1 MYDTRLVKTG
11 DIVEISQPW
20 GAEFI
25 CLQLPMCRVSIQG
38 LSPGQRQTIL
48 HNFPSYV
55 LRPGETAGGSDWI
68 CRAGRLNQPVGLP
81 PERFAA
87 SGQYAPL
94 KRRTSGG
101 IEITGLD
108 FRAHLV
114 RGGSPPFQATLAVAR
129 EEELGRAFVLE
140 NFLRIVLA
148 YHALSRGGVLL
159 HSAGVVQEGAA
170 FLFSGRSYAGKSTL
184 ARKAAAAGALV
195 LSDDINLVFRD
206 NDGYLVH
213 RVPFT
218 GEFRRPGESLSG
230 SETYRLGR
238 IALLE
243 KAQALTAAPVDP
255 AAGVAGLLTGCPYVN
270 DDPEEMPVLLDI
282 LTKIAGHAPVV
293 RLGVARDDSFQAI
306 MATLLR
312 CSENA

>member
-1 MYDTRLVKTG
+1 M
-11 DIVEISQPW
+11 SQPW
-20 GAEFI
+20 GAESI
-25 CLQLPMCRVSIQG
+25 CLRLPLCRVSILG
-38 LSPGQRQTIL
+38 LSPGQRQTIF
-48 HNFPSYV
+48 HNFQSYV
-55 LRPGETAGGSDWI
+55 LSPSETAGENDLI
-68 CRAGRLNQPVGLP
+68 CLAGRLDQPVGLP
-81 PERFAA
+81 PESFAA

-94 KRRTSGG
+94 KRRTSEG

-108 FRAHLV
+108 FTAHLV
-114 RGGSPPFQATLAVAR
+114 RGGTPPFQATLAVVR

-159 HSAGVVQEGAA
+159 HSAGVVHRGTAC
-170 FLFSGRSYAGKSTL
+170 LFSGRSNAGKSTL

-195 LSDDINLVFRD
+195 LSDDINLVFRE
-206 NDGYLVH
+206 NDVYLVH

-218 GEFRRPGESLSG
+218 GEFRRPGENLAG

-243 KAQALTAAPVDP
+243 KAPALTAAPVQP
-255 AAGVAGLLTGCPYVN
+255 AGGVAGLLTGCPYVN
-270 DDPEEMPVLLDI
+270 DDPEEFPSLLDM
-282 LTKIAGHAPVV
+282 LTTLVSHIPVI
-293 RLGVARDDSFQAI
+293 RLGVARDDPFEAI
-306 MATLLR
+306 LATLLR